1 MSGQQGAPVSSPAS
15 RSALLIRTQHLLD
28 SVVAGDQGDV
38 AALHLDL
45 SGFGGLNSSVGHSAA
60 DGLLAEVSA
69 DLRAALRADD
79 LFARGSGDEF
89 LVVSPTGVSG
99 AVALARR
106 LLDAVGRPRTVG
118 GHRVTLNA
126 CVGLAVGAPGGTQHP
141 AAASGPLTPG
151 GLLRDAD
158 TALGEAKRAGPGTI
172 HPFRPGREAGS
183 GELLDLVA
191 DLAAAPTDGTLH
203 LHYQPI
209 VDLRSGRTVRR
220 EALLRWEHQGRLRTP
235 DHFLP
240 VAESHGLMR
249 SIGTWV
255 LTRACRDAATWRAQG
270 DRCGVTVNVAA
281 AQLTHDLP
289 GQVAAALR
297 AHRLAPQSLSVEV
310 TETGLLADVAV
321 AGAVLRALSERE
333 VQILLDDFGTGYSS
347 LSHVA
352 RLPVSGL
359 KLDRSFV
366 AGLPGAPQQAVVAAV
381 AQLGASLGLA
391 TIAEGVETEGQRRM
405 LLDLGYTHG
414 QGWLFGRP
422 APAGSI
428 PARRGSAGTESAAT
442 GSAADGA
449 ARSASTRSAA
459 REGCPGPDPAGE
471 APTQPT
477 MVAPLPTTGELL
489 SNLVE
494 QSHEVILTKGL
505 DGTIWSWNPAAEQLF
520 GWTAAEILGRSV
532 HLIVPPHR
540 EHEIDRILAAVAR
553 GERVER
559 HDTERVTKDGR
570 RVLVDLS
577 VSPLRDAVGTVIGA
591 AAIAHDV
598 TAQRLAEARLED
610 RRQDEHRQAQ
620 LLANLVQHSHD
631 AILTKGI
638 DGTVWSWNPAAER
651 LYGWTAEEIVGRK
664 VHLIAP
670 PERHDEIDQILA
682 ALRVGETVEHH
693 DTERVT
699 KDGRRVVVNL
709 SVSPLRDAEGRVVG
723 ASAIAH
729 DVTAERL
736 AAAELEHRSA
746 QEAAS
751 RHLRELGELAG
762 TCAHDVSNSLGAI
775 LITVATLRRSLPA
788 EQAVTE
794 PVGPLLDQLEDVTQ
808 STGHL
813 VAALSHYA
821 RQERGDDPRDQR
833 CDVDAVVAELL
844 PVLARLAGPERHLR
858 CLTSV
863 GTAAVGVSRA
873 ELDTVLINLVTNAVH
888 AIEGEG
894 TITISTDLIAADH
907 PALHPPLRLPSASVA
922 AGMSLGTSAVAGGRT
937 GLGAV
942 RERVRSGLSGGLRI
956 APHVR
961 HLVRLRVTDTGCGM
975 DESVRERAFQPL
987 FTTRHRSSGGSGSG
1001 LGLASVDRIVTAA
1014 GGVAT
1019 LTSSPGHGTTVE
1031 LVLPV
1036 LHGSRIAAD

>member
-1 MSGQQGAPVSSPAS
+1 M
-15 RSALLIRTQHLLD
+15 QHLLD
-28 SVVAGDQGDV
+28 TLVVEGHRDV

-45 SGFGGLNSSVGHSAA
+45 SGFGALNSTVGHSAA
-60 DGLLAEVSA
+60 DGLLDEVSA
-69 DLRAALRADD
+69 DLRAVLRAGD

-89 LVVSPTGVSG
+89 LAVSATGVSG

-106 LLDAVGRPRTVG
+106 LLDAVRAPRTVS

-126 CVGLAVGAPGGTQHP
+126 CVGLAVGAPGGTEHP
-141 AAASGPLTPG
+141 AAADGPLTPE

-158 TALGEAKRAGPGTI
+158 TALRGAKRQGPGAI
-172 HPFRPGREAGS
+172 HPFRPGQEAG
-183 GELLDLVA
+183 GAEQLGLAA
-191 DLAAAPTDGTLH
+191 DLAAAPADGSLR

-209 VDLRSGRTVRR
+209 VDLRTGRTVRR
-220 EALLRWEHQGRLRTP
+220 EALLRWEHQGRLRMP
-235 DHFLP
+235 DQFLP
-240 VAESHGLMR
+240 VAEAHGLLR

-255 LTRACRDAATWRAQG
+255 LSRACHDAAAWQAGG
-270 DRCGVTVNVAA
+270 DPCGVTVNVAA
-281 AQLTHDLP
+281 VQLTHDLP

-297 AHRLAPQSLSVEV
+297 SSGLAPQQLSVEV
-310 TETGLLADVAV
+310 TETGLLTDVEV
-321 AGAVLRALSERE
+321 AGAVLSALSERE

-347 LSHVA
+347 LSHLA
-352 RLPVSGL
+352 RLPVSGI

-391 TIAEGVETEGQRRM
+391 TIAEGVETEDQRRM

-422 APAGSI
+422 APAGSA
-428 PARRGSAGTESAAT
+428 PV
-442 GSAADGA
+442 
-449 ARSASTRSAA
+449 
-459 REGCPGPDPAGE
+459 AGE
-471 APTQPT
+471 PASSATERSEPGEERPPATTPASST
-477 MVAPLPTTGELL
+477 PLPTTGELL
-489 SNLVE
+489 SHLVE
-494 QSHEVILTKGL
+494 QSHDVILTKGL
-505 DGTIWSWNPAAEQLF
+505 DGTIWSWNPAAEQLY

-532 HLIVPPHR
+532 HVIVPPHR
-540 EHEIDRILAAVAR
+540 QDELDRILAAVAR
-553 GERVER
+553 GERIER

-570 RVLVDLS
+570 RVLVNLS
-577 VSPLRDAVGTVIGA
+577 LSPLRDAGGAVIGA

-598 TAQRLAEARLED
+598 TGQRLAEARLED

-620 LLANLVQHSHD
+620 LLANLVRHSHD

-651 LYGWTAEEIVGRK
+651 LYGWTAAEIVGRR

-670 PERHDEIDQILA
+670 PERHEEIDQILA
-682 ALRVGETVEHH
+682 ALRAGETVERH

-699 KDGRRVVVNL
+699 KDGRRVLVNL

-729 DVTAERL
+729 DVTAERM

-775 LITVATLRRSLPA
+775 LITAATLRRSLPA
-788 EQAVTE
+788 RLVASE

-808 STGHL
+808 STGDL
-813 VAALSHYA
+813 VGALRHYA
-821 RQERGDDPRDQR
+821 QQERGDGSRDRR

-863 GTAAVGVSRA
+863 GAATVGVSRA

-907 PALHPPLRLPSASVA
+907 PALHPPLRLPAARAA
-922 AGMSLGTSAVAGGRT
+922 AGTALGTSAVASDRSGPA
-937 GLGAV
+937 AV
-942 RERVRSGLSGGLRI
+942 RERVGSDLSGASRI

-975 DESVRERAFQPL
+975 DESVRQRAFQPL
-987 FTTRHRSSGGSGSG
+987 FTTRHRSTGGSGSG

-1014 GGVAT
+1014 GGVTT
-1019 LTSSPGHGTTVE
+1019 LTSSLGHGTSVE
-1031 LVLPV
+1031 LLLPV
-1036 LHGSRIAAD
+1036 LADGFEGSRMAGA